1 MGREVTQEMKAE
13 LRADG
18 KLYITGYVN
27 VPGRESRPVMTPR
40 GRVNEIIEPRAFAEA
55 LDEADDI
62 VMLIDHDRNHQVASR
77 NDGSLNVKEDQ
88 IGLRAEAVVED
99 ESTKAAAMNGELRGW
114 SFNIIDPVDEV
125 EERANRLPLRRIKKL
140 KMNEISLIIHKVPVY
155 SATMVEVRGED
166 EMTVEYRGI
175 EEDSQFTMQEQ
186 PKMPE
191 KSDPK
196 PDYTEKYN
204 NRINALRL

>member
-1 MGREVTQEMKAE
+1 MRAE

-18 KLYITGYVN
+18 LHIVGYVN

-77 NDGSLNVKEDQ
+77 SGGTLKINEDAV
-88 IGLRAEAVVED
+88 GLRAESVVTD
-99 ESTKAAAMNGELRGW
+99 EEVIEAAKKGELRGW
-114 SFNIIDPVDEV
+114 SFNIKNPVDEV
-125 EERANRLPLRRIKKL
+125 EERAGKLPLRRIKKL
-140 KMNEISLIIHKVPVY
+140 AMDEISLIIHKIPVY

-166 EMTVEYRGI
+166 EMTVEYRGT
-175 EEDSQFTMQEQ
+175 EENAQFTMPEQ
-186 PKMPE
+186 PKQPKKPE

-196 PDYTEKYN
+196 PDYNEMYN
-204 NRINALRL
+204 SRIDALRL